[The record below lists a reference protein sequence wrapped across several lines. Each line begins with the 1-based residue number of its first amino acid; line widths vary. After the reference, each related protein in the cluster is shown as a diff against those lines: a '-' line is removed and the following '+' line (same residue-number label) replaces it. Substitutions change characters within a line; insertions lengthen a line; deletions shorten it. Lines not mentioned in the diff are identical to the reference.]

1 MSSVVV
7 ARWEDWAGRGL
18 QHLVLAE
25 RPDGIVADAVCVVAE
40 EGVFAARFRI
50 RCDAGWRCREL
61 DVEVIGEDR
70 TLRLRGDG
78 LGRWTDGDGASL
90 PALAGA
96 VDVDLPIT
104 PFTNTLPIR
113 RLGLA
118 AGAAAEIAVV
128 YVRAPALTV
137 EIDRQRY
144 TCLTPL
150 RRYRYEAVDG
160 TFTQEIEVD
169 ERGLVVTYPELFR
182 RRPEA
187 TAC

>member
-1 MSSVVV
+1 VIV

-18 QHLVLAE
+18 QHLVLDE
-25 RPDGIVADAVCVVAE
+25 GPDGIVASAVCLVAE
-40 EGVFAARFRI
+40 EGLFAARYRL
-50 RCDAGWRCREL
+50 RCDGGWRCREL
-61 DVEVIGEDR
+61 DVEILGEDR

-78 LGRWTDGDGASL
+78 HGRWADAAGASQ

-118 AGAAAEIAVV
+118 AGTSVELAVV
-128 YVRAPALTV
+128 YVHAPELTV
-137 EIDRQRY
+137 ELDHQRY
-144 TCLTPL
+144 TCLEPL

-160 TFTQEIEVD
+160 TFAADIDVD
-169 ERGLVVTYPELFR
+169 AHGLVLTYPGLFR
-182 RRPEA
+182 RKL
-187 TAC
+187 